1 MVLSTILRK
10 RLEAIAS
17 EEGNHPTVAF
27 QNICQQCCSIPVL
40 TLTQDVL
47 RNLSG
52 TDRGEQ
58 VLLVRQRQEKL
69 AFAFR
74 DRITRGRLFQAPNDY
89 RNTFY
94 KDVIELVREVNFHA
108 SRQFSDVDKS
118 F

>member
-10 RLEAIAS
+10 RLQAIAS
-17 EEGNHPTVAF
+17 E
-27 QNICQQCCSIPVL
+27 
-40 TLTQDVL
+40 VL

-52 TDRGEQ
+52 TDRREQ
-58 VLLVRQRQEKL
+58 ALLVRQRQEKL

-94 KDVIELVREVNFHA
+94 KDVIELVRVVNFHA
-108 SRQFSDVDKS
+108 PRQFSDVDKS